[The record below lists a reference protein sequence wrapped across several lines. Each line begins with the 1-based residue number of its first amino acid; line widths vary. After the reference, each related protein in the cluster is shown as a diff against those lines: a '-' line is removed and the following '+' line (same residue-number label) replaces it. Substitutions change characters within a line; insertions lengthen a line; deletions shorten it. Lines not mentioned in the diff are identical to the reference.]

1 MVHEY
6 KGNKLQLG
14 LSILPTP
21 TQICY
26 SQLQHIYIIP
36 LPTPTHIT
44 TLYSLLQPYIYK
56 TTYSLLPHRYT
67 TYYPYSH
74 SYILLS
80 TSYSHFILYSL
91 LIKYSSFEFQDFYF
105 LKRILLLCL
114 TFCKTIYF
122 EFPFILVQ
130 WNLRIFTFLFLS
142 YILTNI
148 KYAP

>member
-80 TSYSHFILYSL
+80 TSYSHLYIILPALTHIIY
-91 LIKYSSFEFQDFYF
+91 
-105 LKRILLLCL
+105 LLLATPTHDAYPYFPL
-114 TFCKTIYF
+114 PHIYNT
-122 EFPFILVQ
+122 PYSISP
-130 WNLRIFTFLFLS
+130 T
-142 YILTNI
+142 
-148 KYAP
+148 